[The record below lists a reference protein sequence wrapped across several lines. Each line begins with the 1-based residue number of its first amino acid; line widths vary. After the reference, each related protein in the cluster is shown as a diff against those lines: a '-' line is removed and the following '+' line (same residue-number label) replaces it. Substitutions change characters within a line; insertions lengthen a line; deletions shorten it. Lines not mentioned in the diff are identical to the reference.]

1 MYPVG
6 MNDQIGKLLLAALLI
21 GFGLLAWR
29 AWQIRQA
36 SPTWPSTE
44 GEILVSRAY
53 PLNESHDGAGTP
65 TRQWMVD
72 VTYRYTVQGRTYT
85 GDRLRAFIP
94 PLSDEATARALIA
107 GFPVGARVRVYHDPD
122 RPDRSVLIP
131 G

>member
-1 MYPVG
+1 
-6 MNDQIGKLLLAALLI
+6 MNDQIGKLLLAALVI

-36 SPTWPSTE
+36 SPARPTTE

-65 TRQWMVD
+65 TRQWLVE
-72 VTYRYTVQGRTYT
+72 VTYRYSVAGQTYT
-85 GDRLRAFIP
+85 GDRLRAFVP
-94 PLSDEATARALIA
+94 PLSDEASARALIA
-107 GFPVGARVRVYHDPD
+107 GFPVGARVPVHHDPE
-122 RPDRSVLIP
+122 RPERSVLIP